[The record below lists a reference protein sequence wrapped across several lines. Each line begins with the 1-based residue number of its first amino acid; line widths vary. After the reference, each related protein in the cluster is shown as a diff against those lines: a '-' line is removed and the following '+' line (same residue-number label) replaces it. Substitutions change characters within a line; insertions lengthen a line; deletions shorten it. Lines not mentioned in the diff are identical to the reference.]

1 MNKLYYMASIIGIGA
16 SVACAFIATTIVETV
31 LSGLLALAFTCVLV
45 RYVVGIYRMKK
56 FEQYIREQSEAED
69 DSCEEEDDQD

>member
-1 MNKLYYMASIIGIGA
+1 MKRLYFLASIIGIGA
-16 SVACAFIATTIVETV
+16 SVAGAFTATSIVETV
-31 LSGLLALAFTCVLV
+31 LSGLLALAFTCVLI
-45 RYVVGIYRMKK
+45 RYVVGIYRMNK